1 MTVYEFAQSDGSCWI
16 EGAAFV
22 GDKQIEDVIEDF
34 CTWFTEEHKSGSY
47 PDIDDWQWNA
57 LLAKI

>member
-47 PDIDDWQWNA
+47 PDIDD
-57 LLAKI
+57 